1 MNISNPRIEPIDY
14 LVIGH
19 ITQDVTSEG
28 LRLGGTATYSALT
41 AKAIGLRPGIV
52 TCHHEDLDLTPLYGI
67 PIISHHSE
75 YTTTFKNIN
84 SQGKRTQYIQHRAD
98 PVELWMV
105 PETWKQT
112 PIVHFGPVAQEI
124 PVTMIGQFNN
134 PVIGLTPQ
142 GWFRSWDT
150 EGKIHFT
157 EWPESALALEK
168 ATAAIL
174 SIEDVGGDQMIID
187 DMLSSIRIL
196 ALTEASSGSRLYWN
210 GDIKGF
216 KPPPTEELDPT
227 GAGDIFATSFFIR
240 YAQTKDPW
248 ESARFA
254 TLIAANSVT
263 RPGLAGIPTPSE
275 VQDYLIE
282 VLQKY

>member
-1 MNISNPRIEPIDY
+1 MQNSPTRIEPIDY

-19 ITQDVTSEG
+19 ITQDVTPNG

-52 TCHHEDLDLTPLYGI
+52 TCHHKDLDLAPLAGI
-67 PIISHHSE
+67 PIISHYSE
-75 YTTTFKNIN
+75 FTTTFKNIN
-84 SQGKRTQYIQHRAD
+84 LKGKRVQYIQHQAD
-98 PVELWMV
+98 PIELWMI
-105 PETWKQT
+105 PETWKAA

-124 PVTMIGQFNN
+124 PTKMISHFNN

-142 GWFRSWDT
+142 GWFRDWDAD
-150 EGKIHFT
+150 GMIHFK
-157 EWPESALALEK
+157 EWPEAAYALEK

-174 SIEDVGGDQMIID
+174 SIEDVGGDQRIID

-196 ALTEASSGSRLYWN
+196 ALTEASAGSRLYWN
-210 GDIKGF
+210 GDLRGF
-216 KPPPTEELDPT
+216 KPPQTDEIDPT

-240 YAQTKDPW
+240 YSQTKDPW

-263 RPGLAGIPTPSE
+263 RPGLSGIPTQTE
-275 VQDYLIE
+275 VQDSLIE